1 MTSTLSQGVEWKFF
15 CLEEFVLSTK
25 TGNYISIA
33 IFAFFGGIAR
43 AWLNS
48 SFGFYGTFWGNIIGC
63 FLLAFFTYLFME
75 FKDIRQWLAVG
86 LGTGFVGAFTTF
98 STFNLDVLKNIQAN
112 VPITAL
118 IYFLSSVIFGFCF
131 AYLGMNAGKQ
141 VGNLLRKE
149 D

>member
-1 MTSTLSQGVEWKFF
+1 
-15 CLEEFVLSTK
+15 
-25 TGNYISIA
+25 
-33 IFAFFGGIAR
+33 
-43 AWLNS
+43 
-48 SFGFYGTFWGNIIGC
+48 
-63 FLLAFFTYLFME
+63 ME
-75 FKDIRQWLAVG
+75 FKDVRQWLTVG

-118 IYFLSSVIFGFCF
+118 IYFLSSIIFGFCF